1 MLAVAMAALLRMVN
15 CTLASLAAVRELGAA
30 LGPTTSMPNA
40 DEPTVEE
47 TVESTPYAAVIQ
59 LRRQLDVQR
68 SLFVEAA

>member
-1 MLAVAMAALLRMVN
+1 
-15 CTLASLAAVRELGAA
+15 
-30 LGPTTSMPNA
+30 MPNA